1 MDTGSILIIIAVLM
15 AVALFVS
22 RPFWAAPKAVSIG
35 MRSVDAQADHEVSQ
49 LLAEKERVMSALV
62 DLDNDFAQGKVPEEE
77 YATQRGLML
86 AAAEDV
92 LVQLDAAG
100 KRTPAAKVPVKVK
113 SPKED
118 PIEAE
123 IARRRQGRTQSSNG
137 YCPKC
142 KTPVKKSDR
151 FCPSCGAPVAKA

>member
-1 MDTGSILIIIAVLM
+1 MDTGSILIIIAVLI

-77 YATQRGLML
+77 YTTQRGLML
-86 AAAEDV
+86 AAGEQV
-92 LVQLDAAG
+92 LAQLDAVSKRAPAG
-100 KRTPAAKVPVKVK
+100 KAPVKVK
-113 SPKED
+113 SPKDD

-142 KTPVKKSDR
+142 KTPVKKSDK
-151 FCPSCGAPVAKA
+151 FCPACGAPVVKA